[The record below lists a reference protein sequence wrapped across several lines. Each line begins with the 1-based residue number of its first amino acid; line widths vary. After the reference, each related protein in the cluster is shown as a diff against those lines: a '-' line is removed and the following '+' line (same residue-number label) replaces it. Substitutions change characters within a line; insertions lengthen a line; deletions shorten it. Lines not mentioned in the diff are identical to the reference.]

1 MTAFIIILGIILFL
15 AGLLFCPVVI
25 RASFED
31 ELIVKARYLFFSY
44 TVIPQK
50 DKEPKKTKK
59 KETEQKEE
67 EKDDTKS
74 KIKEIFEQKGLGGFL
89 GLMKEIFFIAHGS
102 SQRLFRHLIISN
114 ISAYLVIATDDASQ
128 TALNY
133 SYACAAVYPAFSAIV
148 ANCKCKKYSVQVIP
162 DFNKKESE
170 IKFSAKATIK
180 LFFILSASRYAFFQ
194 FLKTMKTMKRA
205 KAVEA
210 K

>member
-1 MTAFIIILGIILFL
+1 MTAFIIILGIVLFL

-31 ELIVKARYLFFSY
+31 ELIVKARYLFLTY
-44 TVIPQK
+44 VIVPRK
-50 DKEPKKTKK
+50 EKEPKKTEQN
-59 KETEQKEE
+59 ETGQKEE
-67 EKDDTKS
+67 EEKDVTQS
-74 KIKEIFEQKGLGGFL
+74 KIKELLAQKGLRGFL

-102 SQRLFRHLIISN
+102 SQRLFRHLVISN

-194 FLKTMKTMKRA
+194 FLKTMKKA

>member
-1 MTAFIIILGIILFL
+1 MTAFIIILGVVLFL

-31 ELIVKARYLFFSY
+31 ELIVKASYLFLTY
-44 TVIPQK
+44 VIVPRK
-50 DKEPKKTKK
+50 EKEPKKTEQN
-59 KETEQKEE
+59 ETGQKEE
-67 EKDDTKS
+67 EEKDVTQS
-74 KIKEIFEQKGLGGFL
+74 KIKELLAQKGLRGFL

-102 SQRLFRHLIISN
+102 SQRLFRHLVISN

-194 FLKTMKTMKRA
+194 FLKTMKRA